1 MGVEIQKLTGY
12 NKVGTH
18 KRKRQILLVHTSR
31 DAKEYLQSLKY
42 RHNGKYTRVPHYLIT
57 KGGEVLEFLTPDSY
71 SDYFKGHDNNREVIV
86 IAFENLG
93 WLKKN
98 PLNSS
103 YINWIGNIYNQ
114 EPYERK
120 WRGHFFWDPYTDTQ
134 IDSAQRLCLELC
146 EGYDIPKTVIGHNV
160 KVDFADLYEGVL
172 TNSNYTIHSTDLSPA
187 FDYEEFVKAFENEPV

>member
-12 NKVGTH
+12 NKVGNH
-18 KRKRQILLVHTSR
+18 KRKRQILLVHTAR

-42 RHNGKYTRVPHYLIT
+42 RYNGKYTRVPHYLIT
-57 KGGEVLEFLTPDSY
+57 KDGQVLEFLSPDTY
-71 SDYFKGHDNNREVIV
+71 SNYFSEYDNSREVIIV
-86 IAFENLG
+86 ALENLG

-98 PLNSS
+98 PLNAS

-120 WRGHFFWDPYTDTQ
+120 WRGHFFWDPYTDEQ
-134 IDSAQRLCLELC
+134 IQSSQQLCLELC
-146 EGYDIPKTVIGHNV
+146 ERFEIPKTVIGHNV

-172 TNSNYTIHSTDLSPA
+172 TKSNYTTHTTDLSPA
-187 FDYEEFVKAFENEPV
+187 FDYEEFVKVFENEPV